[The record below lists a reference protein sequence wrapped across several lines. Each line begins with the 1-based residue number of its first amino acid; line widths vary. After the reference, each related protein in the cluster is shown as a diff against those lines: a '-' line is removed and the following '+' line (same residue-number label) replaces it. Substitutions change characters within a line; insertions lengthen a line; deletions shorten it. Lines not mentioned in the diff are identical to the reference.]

1 MLKAKKEHPILVVAP
16 RANDLKQK
24 VVSGFGEPKE
34 LVPVNR
40 ALRGMLVNQLDAV
53 SQSVAGTRAKYPEL
67 PSVVT
72 LKLRTEA
79 MAKSNRPMQLLERVG
94 MLPIGTQGLGELL
107 LPATPHSLSHLA
119 SVIRDNQAKGIRA
132 NISTIES
139 FTAYGA
145 DQALQIGK
153 RFRELD
159 EVKAW
164 IKAGKPF
171 VLERF
176 SNTDEGI
183 DALIGD
189 QLQALLRKTECR
201 VSKQKPAM
209 SRRAQFIEIS
219 SLDAALTIAAFPG
232 VRSVAPAEEFSPI
245 RITPQ
250 WFVPVG
256 NAPAGMLPAPADD
269 LPVVAVVDTGVD
281 PKHKVLKPWLVG
293 HETYVLPVDTDYM
306 HGSFVA
312 GLVAGSREINGGD
325 PHFPAARSRILDVA
339 ALATTGNTTADEMIN
354 AISESLKRHPNVK
367 VWNCSFGSPYA
378 GDSDEF
384 GQLARE
390 LDALSDKYGVLFV
403 IAAGNFNSDPLR
415 PWPNPPDFDGK
426 DRISLPAESARGLTV
441 GSVAHVDA
449 HVTAGCPSPFS
460 RRGPGP
466 ARTPKPD
473 ITHRGGNQDAA
484 GNFGGAGIRSLLP
497 DGHIGESIGTSFAT
511 PLAATLAANAWQVME
526 QQGHEVRPEM
536 VKALMIHAAALS
548 SPGFTPNERNY
559 HGTGVPDSVM
569 DTLFCRPDTFTLLFD
584 AEMYDGVFWEKTPFP
599 IPACLHPNGT
609 HFKGEIILTL
619 AYAPPVDGRHGAEY
633 IRANV
638 NAHFGSYDP
647 DSDGVIKHHGIVPLD
662 APEKQDLYEA
672 AMIDHGFKWSPVKVY
687 RARFRQGKA
696 GCNFRLYLELLRRAG
711 EARQPEPQHAIVL
724 VSMRG
729 ISDDLP
735 VYNDGIR
742 ALRAVNWTASR
753 IANAMHIRV

>member
-1 MLKAKKEHPILVVAP
+1 MKAKKEHPILVVAP

-24 VVSGFGEPKE
+24 VVAGFGEPKE
-34 LVPVNR
+34 LIPVNR
-40 ALRGMLVNQLDAV
+40 ALRRMLVDQLGMVGQA
-53 SQSVAGTRAKYPEL
+53 VAGTHAKYPEL
-67 PSVVT
+67 PTVIT
-72 LKLRTEA
+72 LRLRTEA

-107 LPATPHSLSHLA
+107 LPATTHSLSHLA
-119 SVIRDNQAKGIRA
+119 SVISDNQAKGIRA

-153 RFRELD
+153 RFRELGD
-159 EVKAW
+159 VKAW

-183 DALIGD
+183 DALIGE

-201 VSKQKPAM
+201 VSKQQPAM
-209 SRRAQFIEIS
+209 SRRAQFVEIK

-256 NAPAGMLPAPADD
+256 NAPAGMLPAPPDD

-281 PKHKVLKPWLVG
+281 PKHKLLKPWLAG
-293 HETYVLPVDTDYM
+293 RETYVLPADTDYL

-312 GLVAGSREINGGD
+312 GLVAGSRAINGGD
-325 PHFPAARSRILDVA
+325 THFPAAQSRILDIA

-354 AISESLKRHPNVK
+354 AITESLKKHPEVK
-367 VWNCSFGSPYA
+367 VWNCSFGSRYP
-378 GDSDEF
+378 GDPDEF

-403 IAAGNFNSDPLR
+403 IAAGNFDSVPLR
-415 PWPNPPDFDGK
+415 AWPNPPDFGGK
-426 DRISLPAESARGLTV
+426 DRISLPAESVRGLTV

-449 HVTAGCPSPFS
+449 HVAAGSPSPFS

-466 ARTPKPD
+466 AKTPKPD
-473 ITHRGGNQDAA
+473 ITHRGGNQDVA
-484 GNFGGAGIRSLLP
+484 GNFGGAGVCSLLP
-497 DGHIGESIGTSFAT
+497 DGRIGESIGTSFAT

-526 QQGHEVRPEM
+526 QQGHAVRPDM

-548 SPGFTPNERNY
+548 SPGFTPDERNY

-569 DTLFCRPDTFTLLFD
+569 ETLFCRPDTFTLLFD

-599 IPACLHPNGT
+599 IPACLHPDGT

-619 AYAPPVDGRHGAEY
+619 VYAPPVDGRHGAEY

-647 DSDGVIKHHGIVPLD
+647 DADGVIKHHGIVPLD
-662 APEKQDLYEA
+662 TPDKQDLYEA

-711 EARQPEPQHAIVL
+711 EARQPEPQRAIVL

-742 ALRAVNWTASR
+742 ALRAVNWTTSR
-753 IANAMHIRV
+753 IATATRIRV